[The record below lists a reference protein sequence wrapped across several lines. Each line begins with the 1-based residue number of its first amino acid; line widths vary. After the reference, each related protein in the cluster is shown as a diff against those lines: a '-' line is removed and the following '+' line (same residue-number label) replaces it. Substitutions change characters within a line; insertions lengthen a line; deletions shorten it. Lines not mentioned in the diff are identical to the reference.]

1 MLYKLL
7 LFNLLHY
14 KLSDLH
20 VVIAEVKIAAE
31 CLENPAT
38 LPKKPTSFVV
48 RCLDHFHQQNN
59 ATHAF
64 QSKEK
69 ENLMV

>member
-1 MLYKLL
+1 MV
-7 LFNLLHY
+7 Y
-14 KLSDLH
+14 KLSDLR
-20 VVIAEVKIAAE
+20 VVITKVKIAAD

-48 RCLDHFHQQNN
+48 RYLNHFHQLNN

-64 QSKEK
+64 QGKEK
-69 ENLMV
+69 EDLGHSEIL

>member
-1 MLYKLL
+1 M
-7 LFNLLHY
+7 
-14 KLSDLH
+14 
-20 VVIAEVKIAAE
+20 ITEVKIAAE

-64 QSKEK
+64 QSKGK
-69 ENLMV
+69 FNGIVFWSPGMKHLINIGQ